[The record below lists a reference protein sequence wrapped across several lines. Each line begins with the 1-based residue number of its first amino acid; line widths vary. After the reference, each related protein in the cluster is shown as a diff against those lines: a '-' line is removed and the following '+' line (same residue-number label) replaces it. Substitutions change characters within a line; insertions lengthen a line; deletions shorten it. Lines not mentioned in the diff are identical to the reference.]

1 MPSFI
6 SIARKCTMP
15 KRAPSLRVDVPNMDK
30 LPHTSLAEGRELALR
45 AFFYD
50 LCIISANRNLRQG
63 YLSDLGMM
71 TNDREARPNIVKA
84 CEAISLASHGNRLQ
98 RPLLLY
104 EAGVIYQQLLGSFA
118 KAIEDSASNEAE
130 KRLIAMLLGV
140 YQVCIP
146 GLTTAVFCK

>member
-1 MPSFI
+1 
-6 SIARKCTMP
+6 
-15 KRAPSLRVDVPNMDK
+15 MDK
-30 LPHTSLAEGRELALR
+30 LPHASLAEGRELALR

-50 LCIISANRNLRQG
+50 LCIISANQNLSQG

-71 TNDREARPNIVKA
+71 TYDREARPNVVKA

-104 EAGVIYQQLLGSFA
+104 EAEVIYQELLGSFA
-118 KAIEDSASNEAE
+118 KAIEDSTSSDTE

-140 YQVCIP
+140 YQVSIYPQSDDCLSFAMKPITDS
-146 GLTTAVFCK
+146 TTDGDCQRGEPW